1 MTVKSVLYAKTYFG
15 RKQKETIYMKKT
27 LAIAL
32 AAAMLLSLA
41 ACGGTAQDDGKY
53 VIGIC
58 QMMKHPSLDEAS
70 EGFKDAVTAALGE
83 DHVEF
88 RHQDAAGEYTNCGAI
103 MDGFVAEQVDL
114 ILANSTTPLQAA
126 VSATGDIPILG
137 TSVTDYAAALNMSEW
152 TGAVGGNVSGTTDLA
167 PLDQQA
173 AVIAEL
179 FPDAQNVGLL
189 YCSSEPNSVYQIE
202 LVEDYLTEM
211 GYTCTQFS
219 FADVNEL
226 SFVLENACDNSDV
239 IYIPTDNTCA
249 TYTENIANV
258 VLPAGVP
265 VVTGDTSTCA
275 AAGVA
280 SFSISYY
287 DLGYITGQMA
297 VQILT
302 GAADIST
309 MAVQP
314 AGEAVK
320 MYNHANC
327 ERLGIAIPDG
337 YQAVE

>member
-1 MTVKSVLYAKTYFG
+1 MTVKSVLYAKTCFG
-15 RKQKETIYMKKT
+15 QKQKETTYMKKI

-41 ACGGTAQDDGKY
+41 ACGGTAREDGKY

-58 QMMKHPSLDEAS
+58 QMTKHPSLDEAS
-70 EGFKDAVTAALGE
+70 QGFKDAVSAALGT
-83 DHVEF
+83 DQVVF
-88 RHQDAAGEYTNCGAI
+88 RHQDAAGEYANCGAI
-103 MDGFVAEQVDL
+103 MDGFVAEGVDL

-137 TSVTDYAAALNMSEW
+137 TAVTDYAAALNMPEW

-173 AVIAEL
+173 AVVAEL
-179 FPDAQNVGLL
+179 FPDARNVGLL
-189 YCSSEPNSVYQIE
+189 YCSGEPNSVYQIRLME
-202 LVEDYLTEM
+202 AYLTDM
-211 GYTCTQFS
+211 GFSCSQFA
-219 FADVNEL
+219 FADVNDL
-226 SFVLENACDNSDV
+226 AFVLQNACDNSDV

-265 VVTGDTSTCA
+265 VVTGDKSTCA

-280 SFSISYY
+280 TFSISYY
-287 DLGYITGQMA
+287 DLGRATGEMA
-297 VQILT
+297 VKILT
-302 GAADIST
+302 GKADIAT
-309 MAVQP
+309 MDIQS

-320 MYNHANC
+320 IYNPANC
-327 ERLGIAIPDG
+327 ELLGISVPDG
-337 YQAVE
+337 YMAVE